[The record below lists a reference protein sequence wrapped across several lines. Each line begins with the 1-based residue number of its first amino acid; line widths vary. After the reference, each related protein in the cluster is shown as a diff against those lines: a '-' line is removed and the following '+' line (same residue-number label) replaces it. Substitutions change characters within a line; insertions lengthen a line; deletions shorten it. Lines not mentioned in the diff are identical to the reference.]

1 MNPYP
6 EQGFELQTQNSSNP
20 NQYPEVPPPQCYGQA
35 QPVYPVYPQ
44 MPVSGV
50 TYIPQPQSIITNQIV
65 INPTP
70 ELRSDSTLM
79 ICPFCKIYINTAV
92 NKSVSCCNVL
102 CFVCT
107 SPVLWAAF
115 QLVRGKDLVCL
126 DAKHRCPNCGAN
138 VGTYTAC

>member
-1 MNPYP
+1 MCFSQETIVGTRRGRAHSHQDNHKKIYS
-6 EQGFELQTQNSSNP
+6 FHL
-20 NQYPEVPPPQCYGQA
+20 
-35 QPVYPVYPQ
+35 
-44 MPVSGV
+44 
-50 TYIPQPQSIITNQIV
+50 IPQIF
-65 INPTP
+65 
-70 ELRSDSTLM
+70 